1 MASAGDVCCPAS
13 PFLNLM
19 SQAPRKVLLVSN
31 KMFHYRVANYNY
43 FAKRLR
49 ELGWEFIVRASEIE
63 ANNAIPVEFDCQV
76 MPFGFG
82 DYKREIERIQPDV
95 VIFFIHLKDR
105 MIWPLMH
112 WLKWRG
118 TPFVYWNKGINLEVK
133 NPWFRNQFFYYVH
146 NLSSALILYSKHNVK
161 DIKPKNRSKVF
172 IAHNTVNFT
181 SFPAIAESKEDLKK
195 EFDIP
200 FKKVVL
206 FVGRMREVKKVE
218 HLIEIFNGLNEP
230 DTGCVIV
237 GDPMSYN
244 IPSLIKSPNIKFLGE
259 VHDPQNLKISK
270 LFKMSDLF
278 CIPGDVGLG
287 LNQAFYWG
295 LPVLTEDG
303 FQPPEIHNLVNGR
316 NGFMVAENDHAALK
330 EKLLLLL
337 RDDKLRAEFS
347 RNASEDIRREATI
360 ETMFSG
366 FRDCLAMLEAKG
378 LVRSANA

>member
-1 MASAGDVCCPAS
+1 
-13 PFLNLM
+13 M

-63 ANNAIPVEFDCQV
+63 ANNPIPIEFDCKV
-76 MPFGFG
+76 VPFTFG
-82 DYKREIERIQPDV
+82 NYKAEIEAIKPDV

-118 TPFVYWNKGINLEVK
+118 VPFVYWNKGINLEVK

-146 NLSSALILYSKHNVK
+146 NLSSALILYSKRNIT

-172 IAHNTVNFT
+172 VAHNTVNFT
-181 SFPAIAESKEDLKK
+181 SFPAISESKEELKK
-195 EFDIP
+195 EFGIP

-206 FVGRMREVKKVE
+206 FVGRMRAVKKVE

-237 GDPMSYN
+237 GDPMGYD
-244 IPSLIKSPNIKFLGE
+244 IPALIKSPKIKFLGE

-270 LFKMSDLF
+270 LFKLSDLF

-337 RDDKLRAEFS
+337 RDDALRAEFS
-347 RNASEDIRREATI
+347 RNASEDIRREASI

-366 FRDCLAMLEAKG
+366 FRDCLAMLETKG

>member
-1 MASAGDVCCPAS
+1 
-13 PFLNLM
+13 M
-19 SQAPRKVLLVSN
+19 SQPRKVLLVSN

-43 FAKRLR
+43 FAARLR

-63 ANNAIPVEFDCQV
+63 ANNPIPIEFDCKV
-76 MPFGFG
+76 VPFKFG
-82 DYKREIERIQPDV
+82 NYKAEIEAIQPDV

-105 MIWPLMH
+105 MIWPLIH

-133 NPWFRNQFFYYVH
+133 NPWFRNQFFYYIH
-146 NLSSALILYSKHNVK
+146 NLSSALILYSKRNIT

-172 IAHNTVNFT
+172 VAHNTVNFT
-181 SFPAIAESKEDLKK
+181 SFPAITESKEELKR
-195 EFDIP
+195 EFGIP

-218 HLIEIFNGLNEP
+218 HLIAIFNSLNEP

-237 GDPMSYN
+237 GDPMGYD

-259 VHDPQNLKISK
+259 VHDPQNVKISK
-270 LFKMSDLF
+270 LFKLSDLF

-337 RDDKLRAEFS
+337 RDDKMRAEFS
-347 RNASEDIRREATI
+347 RNASEDIRREASI

-378 LVRSANA
+378 LVRSAKP